1 MIKEWATVI
10 SWQQGV
16 AQLRCEQRSGC
27 GSCHSSGSCGTSILN
42 KMGSDSEHQLKVE
55 SRHPLVPGQR
65 VEVGITE
72 GSLIRSALLVYML
85 PLAGLIGC
93 AAIMQAWFNTDLAA
107 ACGGL
112 LGALGGFMLAR
123 FIARRIGND
132 REYQPVILQIALP
145 PSSFYLRQD
154 NPSER

>member
-10 SWQQGV
+10 SWQQGI

-27 GSCHSSGSCGTSILN
+27 GSCHSRNTCGTSILN
-42 KMGSDSEHQLKVE
+42 KMGADSSHQLEVE
-55 SRHPLVPGQR
+55 SKHPLVPGQR

-72 GSLIRSALLVYML
+72 SSLIRSALLVYML

-93 AAIMQAWFNTDLAA
+93 AAILQGLFHTDLAA
-107 ACGGL
+107 ACGGV
-112 LGALGGFMLAR
+112 LGGAGGMWLAR
-123 FIARRIGND
+123 LYARRMSGR

-145 PSSFYLRQD
+145 PSSFSFR
-154 NPSER
+154 PEKE